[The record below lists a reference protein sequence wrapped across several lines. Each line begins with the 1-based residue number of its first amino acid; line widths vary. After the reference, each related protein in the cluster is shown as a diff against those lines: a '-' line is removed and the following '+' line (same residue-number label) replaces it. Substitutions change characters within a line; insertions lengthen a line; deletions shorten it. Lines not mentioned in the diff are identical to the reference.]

1 MSGEDR
7 GPDVIAPPP
16 LLYFAPLAAGL
27 LLDRILPLPRLPW
40 RLTRP
45 AGWAVLAGG
54 MALMG
59 WFLSTMT
66 SAGTPVDVRRA
77 PTRLVVTGPFRYS
90 RNPAYVGLAVSYL
103 GICLLTRARWSLLL
117 LPAVLATIDQGVIER
132 EERYLRRRF
141 GDDYDSYRSEVR
153 RWI

>member
-40 RLTRP
+40 RLTP

-54 MALMG
+54 MAVMG
-59 WFLSTMT
+59 WFLRTMT